1 MQPILNKELKK
12 YYKDIKKV
20 LICDKKTKLR
30 IIDSLDNDI
39 KAKIG
44 DGSIT
49 TIDDVIEIFG
59 TPEQISTNYQIDD
72 LKDLHNTKR
81 IIIKAVLITLSI
93 IVLII
98 LAYFAF
104 VLISDLIFGNG
115 YVEVDVRDTSQNIN
129 VYN

>member
-1 MQPILNKELKK
+1 MQPILNKELKN
-12 YYKDIKKV
+12 YYKDVKKV

-59 TPEQISTNYQIDD
+59 TPEQFSANYQIDD

-104 VLISDLIFGNG
+104 VLISDLISGNG
-115 YVEVDVRDTSQNIN
+115 YVEVDVRDTS
-129 VYN
+129 VSSF

>member
-1 MQPILNKELKK
+1 M
-12 YYKDIKKV
+12 

-39 KAKIG
+39 KAKIS
-44 DGSIT
+44 DSSIT
-49 TIDDVIEIFG
+49 TIDDVREIFG
-59 TPEQISTNYQIDD
+59 TPEQIATNYQIEDV
-72 LKDLHNTKR
+72 KNLHNTKR
-81 IIIKAVLITLSI
+81 FIIKAVLIALSI
-93 IVLII
+93 IVLIV

-104 VLISDLIFGNG
+104 VLISDLISGNG

>member
-1 MQPILNKELKK
+1 MQPILNKELKN
-12 YYKDIKKV
+12 YYKDVKKV

-59 TPEQISTNYQIDD
+59 TPEQISANYQIDD

-104 VLISDLIFGNG
+104 VLISDLISGNG
-115 YVEVDVRDTSQNIN
+115 YVEVDVRDTS
-129 VYN
+129 VSSF

>member
-1 MQPILNKELKK
+1 MQPILNKELKN
-12 YYKDIKKV
+12 YYKDVKKV

-39 KAKIG
+39 KAKIS
-44 DGSIT
+44 DSSIT
-49 TIDDVIEIFG
+49 TIDDVREIFG
-59 TPEQISTNYQIDD
+59 TPEQIATNYQIEDV
-72 LKDLHNTKR
+72 KNLHNTKR
-81 IIIKAVLITLSI
+81 FIIKAVLIALSI
-93 IVLII
+93 IVLIV

-104 VLISDLIFGNG
+104 VLISDLISGNG

>member
-1 MQPILNKELKK
+1 MQPILNKELKH

-30 IIDSLDNDI
+30 IIDSLDTDI
-39 KAKIG
+39 KAKID

-104 VLISDLIFGNG
+104 VLISDIISGNG
-115 YVEVDVRDTSQNIN
+115 YVEVDVRDTS
-129 VYN
+129 VSSF

>member
-1 MQPILNKELKK
+1 MQQILNKELKH

-39 KAKIG
+39 KAKIS
-44 DGSIT
+44 DSSIT
-49 TIDDVIEIFG
+49 TIDDVREIFG
-59 TPEQISTNYQIDD
+59 TPEQIATNYQIEDV
-72 LKDLHNTKR
+72 KNLHNTKR
-81 IIIKAVLITLSI
+81 FIIKAVLIALSI
-93 IVLII
+93 IVLIV

-104 VLISDLIFGNG
+104 VLISDLISGNG

>member
-1 MQPILNKELKK
+1 MQQILNKELKH

-39 KAKIG
+39 KAKIS
-44 DGSIT
+44 DSSIT
-49 TIDDVIEIFG
+49 TIDDVRKIFG
-59 TPEQISTNYQIDD
+59 TPEQIATNYQIEDV
-72 LKDLHNTKR
+72 KNLHNTKR
-81 IIIKAVLITLSI
+81 FIIKAVLIALSI
-93 IVLII
+93 IVLIV

-104 VLISDLIFGNG
+104 VLISDLISGNG

>member
-1 MQPILNKELKK
+1 MQPILNKELKN
-12 YYKDIKKV
+12 YYKDVKKV

-39 KAKIG
+39 KAKID

-59 TPEQISTNYQIDD
+59 TPEQIATNYQIDD

-104 VLISDLIFGNG
+104 VLISDIISGNG
-115 YVEVDVRDTSQNIN
+115 YVEVDVRDTS
-129 VYN
+129 VSSF

>member
-1 MQPILNKELKK
+1 MQQILNKELKH

-39 KAKIG
+39 KAKIS
-44 DGSIT
+44 DSSIT
-49 TIDDVIEIFG
+49 TIDDVRKIFG
-59 TPEQISTNYQIDD
+59 TPEQIATNYQIEDV
-72 LKDLHNTKR
+72 KNLHNTKR
-81 IIIKAVLITLSI
+81 FIIKAVLIALSI
-93 IVLII
+93 IVLIV

-104 VLISDLIFGNG
+104 VLISDLISGNG
-115 YVEVDVRDTSQNIN
+115 YVEVDVRDTSQKIN